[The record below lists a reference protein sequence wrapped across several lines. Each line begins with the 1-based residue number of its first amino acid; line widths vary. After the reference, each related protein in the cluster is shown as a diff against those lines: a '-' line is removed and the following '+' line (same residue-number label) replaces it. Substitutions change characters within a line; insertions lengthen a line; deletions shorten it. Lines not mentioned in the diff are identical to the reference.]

1 MAVKNGEQKIDDKLE
16 GKEIIGWNREAQNG
30 KGQGTK
36 SKNEDANVLG
46 GGRNEIKSV
55 RSGNRRKK
63 RKEGTD
69 PDMKERS
76 RIKWKVISE
85 GNQRMEQRC

>member
-1 MAVKNGEQKIDDKLE
+1 MAAKNGEQKIDDKLE
-16 GKEIIGWNREAQNG
+16 GKEIIGWNRGAQNG
-30 KGQGTK
+30 KGQGMK

-46 GGRNEIKSV
+46 GGRDKIKSV
-55 RSGNRRKK
+55 RIGKWRKK
-63 RKEGTD
+63 QKEGPD

-76 RIKWKVISE
+76 RVKWTVISE

>member
-30 KGQGTK
+30 KGQGMK

-46 GGRNEIKSV
+46 GGRKGDELQNPGGKGEQGILGITWNKS
-55 RSGNRRKK
+55 RK
-63 RKEGTD
+63 
-69 PDMKERS
+69 
-76 RIKWKVISE
+76 
-85 GNQRMEQRC
+85 

>member
-30 KGQGTK
+30 KGQGMK

-46 GGRNEIKSV
+46 GGRKGDELRNPGGKGEQGILGITWNKS
-55 RSGNRRKK
+55 RK
-63 RKEGTD
+63 
-69 PDMKERS
+69 
-76 RIKWKVISE
+76 
-85 GNQRMEQRC
+85 

>member
-1 MAVKNGEQKIDDKLE
+1 MAVKNGERKIDDKLA

-30 KGQGTK
+30 KGQGMK

-46 GGRNEIKSV
+46 GGRDKIKSV
-55 RSGNRRKK
+55 RSGKRQQK
-63 RKEGTD
+63 RKEGPD

-76 RIKWKVISE
+76 RVKWTVISE